1 MQLKSDCGNNSR
13 LPISNRQSAI
23 ISLLKRRR
31 EMNPLAEALNN
42 DLQAGAPQIFAM
54 LSNRGKAIYFPF
66 KGILGQTA
74 EAKNSRINATIGTAF
89 ENDGSALALECME
102 SMVNIPSDSFLY
114 APSFGLPRLREEWG
128 KLLSIKNPG
137 LQGKTFSLPVVTA
150 ALTHGLSMAGYLFL
164 DKGDEVILPNL
175 FWDNYELLFCEGY
188 GAKLAFYNTF
198 VNGGFDVAA
207 FSSALNAGN
216 VGKKIV
222 LLNFPNNPTG
232 YTPTEGEAKSLVE
245 AIRKAAEAGNRIVV
259 ILDDAYFGLVYEEG
273 IARESLFGSL
283 IDLHP
288 NILGVKLDAATKED
302 YVWGFRVGFI
312 TFGFQ
317 GAAAAHLKALEN
329 KAAGAVRG
337 TISNAPCLSQSLLL
351 KAYTAPEY
359 AEQKK
364 LKYAILAERAR
375 RIRALIK
382 AHPEY
387 VKSFEVMPFNS
398 GYFMCVKP
406 IGVDLEALRK
416 ELIANYSTGVI
427 VLAGVIRL
435 AFSAV
440 PTDLIETLFAN
451 LHDAIQ
457 KMQRV

>member
-1 MQLKSDCGNNSR
+1 
-13 LPISNRQSAI
+13 
-23 ISLLKRRR
+23 
-31 EMNPLAEALNN
+31 MNPLAEGLND
-42 DLQAGAPQIFAM
+42 DLLAGAPQIFNL
-54 LSNRGKAIYFPF
+54 LSERGKAIYFPF

-102 SMVNIPSDSFLY
+102 SMVNVPSDSFLY
-114 APSFGLPRLREEWG
+114 APSFGLPKLREEWG

-137 LQGKTFSLPVVTA
+137 LRGKTFSLPVVTA
-150 ALTHGLSMAGYLFL
+150 ALTHGLSIAGYLFL

-198 VNGGFDVAA
+198 VNNGFDVAA
-207 FSSALNAGN
+207 FSKALNAGKA
-216 VGKKIV
+216 GKKVV

-232 YTPTEGEAKSLVE
+232 YTPTEKEAKALVE

-273 IARESLFGSL
+273 ITRESLFGSL

-317 GAAAAHLKALEN
+317 GAAATQLKALEN

-359 AEQKK
+359 AAQKK
-364 LKYAILAERAR
+364 QKYEILAERAR

-387 VKSFEVMPFNS
+387 AKSFEVMPFNS

-406 IGVDLEALRK
+406 FGVDLEALRK

-440 PTDLIETLFAN
+440 PTDLIETLFTN

-457 KMQRV
+457 KLQRV

>member
-1 MQLKSDCGNNSR
+1 
-13 LPISNRQSAI
+13 
-23 ISLLKRRR
+23 
-31 EMNPLAEALNN
+31 MNPLAEGLND
-42 DLQAGAPQIFAM
+42 DLQAGAPQIFNL
-54 LSNRGKAIYFPF
+54 LSERGKTIYFPF

-102 SMVNIPSDSFLY
+102 SMVNVPSDSFLY
-114 APSFGLPRLREEWG
+114 APSFGLLKLREEWG

-150 ALTHGLSMAGYLFL
+150 ALTHGLSIAGYLFL
-164 DKGDEVILPNL
+164 DKGDEVILPDL

-188 GAKLAFYNTF
+188 GAKLSFYNTF
-198 VNGGFDVAA
+198 VNGGFDIAA
-207 FSSALNAGN
+207 FSRALNTGN
-216 VGKKIV
+216 VGKKVV

-232 YTPTEGEAKSLVE
+232 YTPTEGEAKALVE
-245 AIRKAAEAGNRIVV
+245 TIRKAAEAGNRIAV

-273 IARESLFGSL
+273 ITRESLFGSL
-283 IDLHP
+283 INLHP

-317 GAAAAHLKALEN
+317 GATATQLKALEN

-359 AEQKK
+359 AAQKK
-364 LKYAILAERAR
+364 QKYEILAERAR

-387 VKSFEVMPFNS
+387 AKSFEVMPFNS

-406 IGVDLEALRK
+406 IGVDLEALRQ

-451 LHDAIQ
+451 LNDAIQ
-457 KMQRV
+457 KLQHM

>member
-1 MQLKSDCGNNSR
+1 
-13 LPISNRQSAI
+13 
-23 ISLLKRRR
+23 
-31 EMNPLAEALNN
+31 MNPLAEGLNQ
-42 DLQAGAPQIFAM
+42 DLQAGAPQIFNM
-54 LSNRGKAIYFPF
+54 LSERGKAIYFPF

-74 EAKNSRINATIGTAF
+74 EAKSARINATIGTAF

-102 SMVNIPSDSFLY
+102 SMVHIPSDSFLY
-114 APSFGLPRLREEWG
+114 APSFGLPKLREEWG
-128 KLLSIKNPG
+128 KLLSIKNPD

-150 ALTHGLSMAGYLFL
+150 ALTHGLSVAGYLFL
-164 DKGDEVILPNL
+164 DKRDKVILPDL

-198 VNGGFDVAA
+198 VKGGFDVAA
-207 FSSALNAGN
+207 FSRKLNAGK
-216 VGKKIV
+216 VGKKVV

-232 YTPTEGEAKSLVE
+232 YTPTEGEAKALVE
-245 AIRKAAEAGNRIVV
+245 AIRKSAEAGNRIVV

-283 IDLHP
+283 VDLHP
-288 NILGVKLDAATKED
+288 NVLAVKLDGATKED

-317 GAAAAHLKALEN
+317 GATAAQLKALEN

-359 AEQKK
+359 AAQKK
-364 LKYAILAERAR
+364 QKYGILEERAR
-375 RIRALIK
+375 RIHALIK

-387 VKSFEVMPFNS
+387 AKSFKVMPFNS

-406 IGVDLEALRK
+406 IGVDPETLRK
-416 ELIANYSTGVI
+416 ELLANYSTGVI
-427 VLAGVIRL
+427 VLVGLIRI

-440 PTDLIETLFAN
+440 PTDLIEPLFAN

-457 KMQRV
+457 KLRQV